1 MLKLTLLKEMRMKSM
16 MLSLWDDFRKLVSVD
31 MSQTTYI
38 IIVCVLGICG
48 MLALLSFFKGNY
60 NKGKSVKWGK
70 IVVAVLMFGILAL
83 LSAVRFA

>member
-1 MLKLTLLKEMRMKSM
+1 MKSM
-16 MLSLWDDFRKLVSVD
+16 MLSLWDDFRKLISVD
-31 MSQTTYI
+31 MNQTTYI

-60 NKGKSVKWGK
+60 NKGKGIKWGK

-83 LSAVRFA
+83 ISAVRFA